1 MATNFRSEAHIFPFL
16 EFLLRMSLHYL
27 SFLFKVRLK
36 REQKLLCGSPRGPSV
51 ALAITQLQAITTE
64 KLSYGC
70 SETDQIKTA

>member
-1 MATNFRSEAHIFPFL
+1 MATNFHSKTHVFPFL
-16 EFLLRMSLHYL
+16 EFLLQMSLHYF
-27 SFLFKVRLK
+27 SFFFKVRLK

-51 ALAITQLQAITTE
+51 ASVIKQLQAITAE